1 MAEIKDI
8 LLTKEGLAKLE
19 AELEYLKSVRRE
31 QVAERI
37 KQAIAFGDISENAE
51 YEDAK
56 TEQAF
61 IEGKIIS
68 LENTL
73 KNARLMEEG
82 DIRTDIVS
90 LGSKVT
96 LQEMKSGREVVVT
109 LVSSVESKLKDGK
122 ISDESLAADP
132 GIVNIGSIDKRWRQS
147 PARCYRPP
155 FPSLLYKYS
164 SPGQG
169 FGPAGNFLC
178 SRHRSYKQKFQQ
190 MVDAQGGQ

>member
-1 MAEIKDI
+1 MAEGKDI
-8 LLTKEGLAKLE
+8 LLTKEGLEKLE
-19 AELEYLKSVRRE
+19 SELEHLKSVRRE

-73 KNARLMEEG
+73 RYARLMEER

-96 LQEMKSGREVVVT
+96 LKEMKSGREVVVT

-122 ISDESLAADP
+122 ISDESPVGAAIL
-132 GIVNIGSIDKRWRQS
+132 GKAVNSEVKVE
-147 PARCYRPP
+147 A
-155 FPSLLYKYS
+155 
-164 SPGQG
+164 
-169 FGPAGNFLC
+169 PAGTIN
-178 SRHRSYKQKFQQ
+178 YKIMK
-190 MVDAQGGQ
+190 VDR

>member
-1 MAEIKDI
+1 MAKDI
-8 LLTKEGLAKLE
+8 LLTKDGLAKLE
-19 AELEYLKSVRRE
+19 SELEHLKSVRRE

-73 KNARLMEEG
+73 RYARLMEER
-82 DIRTDIVS
+82 DIRTDVVS

-96 LQEMKSGREVVVT
+96 LQEMQSGREVLVT

-122 ISDESLAADP
+122 ISDESPVGAAIM
-132 GIVNIGSIDKRWRQS
+132 GKANNTLVSVE
-147 PARCYRPP
+147 A
-155 FPSLLYKYS
+155 
-164 SPGQG
+164 
-169 FGPAGNFLC
+169 PAGTIK
-178 SRHRSYKQKFQQ
+178 YKIIK
-190 MVDAQGGQ
+190 VDR